1 MVRVAGFSSYFTRLY
16 KGVQDSYP
24 DGGEPPDCRR
34 PLPNCSTRMK
44 CMLEITIAPEV
55 IAKFKELLV
64 EEDNEDAVFRIRETK
79 VGGG

>member
-1 MVRVAGFSSYFTRLY
+1 MEGSRQIAAW
-16 KGVQDSYP
+16 
-24 DGGEPPDCRR
+24 

>member
-1 MVRVAGFSSYFTRLY
+1 
-16 KGVQDSYP
+16 
-24 DGGEPPDCRR
+24 
-34 PLPNCSTRMK
+34 MK

-79 VGGG
+79 VKEPHGAPCEPRRT

>member
-1 MVRVAGFSSYFTRLY
+1 
-16 KGVQDSYP
+16 
-24 DGGEPPDCRR
+24 
-34 PLPNCSTRMK
+34 MK

-64 EEDNEDAVFRIRETK
+64 EADSQQSMWSIRETK

>member
-1 MVRVAGFSSYFTRLY
+1 
-16 KGVQDSYP
+16 
-24 DGGEPPDCRR
+24 
-34 PLPNCSTRMK
+34 MK

-55 IAKFKELLV
+55 IAKLKELLV

>member
-1 MVRVAGFSSYFTRLY
+1 
-16 KGVQDSYP
+16 
-24 DGGEPPDCRR
+24 
-34 PLPNCSTRMK
+34 MK

-79 VGGG
+79 VGGA

>member
-1 MVRVAGFSSYFTRLY
+1 
-16 KGVQDSYP
+16 
-24 DGGEPPDCRR
+24 
-34 PLPNCSTRMK
+34 MK

-55 IAKFKELLV
+55 LV

>member
-1 MVRVAGFSSYFTRLY
+1 MEWSRRIAG
-16 KGVQDSYP
+16 G
-24 DGGEPPDCRR
+24 

>member
-1 MVRVAGFSSYFTRLY
+1 
-16 KGVQDSYP
+16 
-24 DGGEPPDCRR
+24 
-34 PLPNCSTRMK
+34 MK

-79 VGGG
+79 WAAAERATWSSV

>member
-1 MVRVAGFSSYFTRLY
+1 MEGSRQIAGGPFPT
-16 KGVQDSYP
+16 
-24 DGGEPPDCRR
+24 
-34 PLPNCSTRMK
+34 CSTRMN